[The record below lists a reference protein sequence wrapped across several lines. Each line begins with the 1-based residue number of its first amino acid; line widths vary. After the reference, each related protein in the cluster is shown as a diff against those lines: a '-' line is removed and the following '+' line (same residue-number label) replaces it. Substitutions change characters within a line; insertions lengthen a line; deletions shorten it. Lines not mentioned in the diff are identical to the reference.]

1 MLADVAVSWS
11 YVLALTSQQPHGG
24 RIPRTLASA
33 APTTLLRH
41 FSITSGPSSTSKPAF
56 VCVAAGR
63 PIRDNCSLCA
73 PDSHVAHCVVKHH
86 PSRR

>member
-1 MLADVAVSWS
+1 MLADAAVPWS

-24 RIPRTLASA
+24 RIPRALASA
-33 APTTLLRH
+33 AANTLLRH
-41 FSITSGPSSTSKPAF
+41 FSITSDPSSNSKPAF